1 MRPDVAFSIFV
12 ATWAV
17 LMIAGFFLFHVN
29 KNARFK
35 RKYFPWFVVL
45 VGVLFIAFVAGMG
58 APLEIPLF
66 MAPVAALIAFL
77 NVRGPA
83 SATLVEGRSSTRY
96 SSRSWNTAPDAAR
109 NSIIENYI
117 GRDFR

>member
-35 RKYFPWFVVL
+35 RKYFLWFVVL

-58 APLEIPLF
+58 APLEILLF
-66 MAPVAALIAFL
+66 MASVAALIAFL
-77 NVRGPA
+77 NVSGA
-83 SATLVEGRSSTRY
+83 SVRDTCGRTIIHKIFFSKLEY
-96 SSRSWNTAPDAAR
+96 CAR
-109 NSIIENYI
+109 CGAKLDN
-117 GRDFR
+117 